1 VRTCPACAASGVATP
16 VKGPGLCRLHYL
28 RERRIKEAL
37 ARFPED
43 DELLAKVAASSQAD
57 VARELDIS
65 RQAMKHRVD
74 AATARRQRLVAA
86 GMKEP

>member
-1 VRTCPACAASGVATP
+1 
-16 VKGPGLCRLHYL
+16 
-28 RERRIKEAL
+28 L